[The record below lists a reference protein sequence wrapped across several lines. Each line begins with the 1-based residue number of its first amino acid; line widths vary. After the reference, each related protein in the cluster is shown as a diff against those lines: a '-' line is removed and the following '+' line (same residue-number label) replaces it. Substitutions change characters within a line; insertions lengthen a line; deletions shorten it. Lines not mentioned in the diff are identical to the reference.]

1 MLLVTIATYLLPG
14 GAYEKIV
21 NEAGKTVVV
30 DGSFKNIASNPQG
43 IFEVLQAPI

>member
-1 MLLVTIATYLLPG
+1 MATYLVPG

-30 DGSFKNIASNPQG
+30 DGSFKYVESKPQG
-43 IFEVLQAPI
+43 VFDVLV